1 MCVFFYLFILVEA
14 GFFLVECTMDG
25 NSAFALDEL
34 LFFQVVSGMRVL
46 RFWLVRVVL
55 PLCAA
60 LVVGGCMI
68 SQCSGPEHAG
78 RLEVKDG
85 LPARLEKHVRFLSED
100 CHPRSVGFPANQEK
114 VLRYI
119 EKELEG
125 CGGEVKRLPF
135 KAGERTYENVQVVF
149 PGRRAERVVVGAHY
163 DSCGETPGADDNAS
177 AVAGLLELARMM
189 RGCKPECTVELVF
202 YANEEPPFFATEHMG
217 SVHHARSLVRDGVP
231 VRAMVCLE
239 MIGFFSDEDDSQS
252 YPAPGMGLLFP
263 DRGDFVAVVGNW
275 GSFGLARGV
284 QRKLA
289 EFLPTVRLN
298 VPDVGLGL
306 DLSDHRSYWAE
317 GLPAVMVTDTAF
329 FRNRSYHQPTDTADA
344 LDYRRMAGV
353 VKGVYEA
360 VKELASGE

>member
-1 MCVFFYLFILVEA
+1 ME
-14 GFFLVECTMDG
+14 G
-25 NSAFALDEL
+25 NSAFVLDEL
-34 LFFQVVSGMRVL
+34 FFFPVVSDM
-46 RFWLVRVVL
+46 RFWRFGFVRVVL
-55 PLCAA
+55 PLFAA
-60 LVVGGCMI
+60 LVAGGCVI
-68 SQCSGPEHAG
+68 SQCRGPE
-78 RLEVKDG
+78 RSDCLEVKDG
-85 LPARLEKHVRFLSED
+85 LSSRLEKHVRFLSED
-100 CHPRSVGFPANQEK
+100 CHPRSVDFPANQEK

-119 EKELEG
+119 EKELAD

-135 KAGERTYENVQVVF
+135 KAEERMYENVHVVF
-149 PGRRAERVVVGAHY
+149 PGRKAERVVVGAHY

-189 RGCKPECTVELVF
+189 RGSKSECTVELVF

-217 SVHHARSLVRDGVP
+217 SVHHAKSLVRDGVP

-239 MIGFFSDEDDSQS
+239 MIGFFSDEPDSQS
-252 YPAPGMGLLFP
+252 YPVPGMGLLFP
-263 DRGDFVAVVGNW
+263 DRGNFVAIVGNW
-275 GSFGLARGV
+275 GSVGLAKDV

-289 EFLPTVRLN
+289 GYLPTVRLN

-329 FRNRSYHQPTDTADA
+329 FRNRSYHQATDTADS

-353 VKGVYEA
+353 VRGVYEA
-360 VKELASGE
+360 VAELASGE